1 LDLFPI
7 QLLFLLV
14 ITNRYVAGPLLRRAL
29 GASFDATVD
38 GWEPTVSFVIP
49 LFNEGRGIVDTIR
62 SLLRQDYPSD
72 KLSVVVVD
80 DCSTDDSYEW
90 ASRAAAEHPAAVTVL
105 RAPRNQGKR
114 AGINM
119 AVARTKAEIIVSV
132 DSDVVVDR
140 GAVRQLVRRFA
151 TPRIAAV
158 GGRTY
163 VANRNVNL
171 LTRMIEVKF
180 HFSQEWL
187 KDLERAC
194 RSVVCLTGC
203 LSAYR
208 RHVLVELEP
217 ILATRNIAGVP
228 IKYGED
234 RFLTQQVLKAGYQ
247 TAFTADAFCFTAAP
261 TTLGGYF
268 SQQLRWRRSNLVDFL
283 GWASQPWRIHPVV
296 AVHYLT
302 VLGLLLAYP
311 VVVIDNLVEGQ
322 LWMVMVLHI
331 GFVALLGF
339 IYRIETRRLPEGR
352 RVSALAFLPMAVVMP
367 VSYLVITPLALF
379 TLDSSS
385 WETRGGAAAGSSQ
398 GAAARAA

>member
-1 LDLFPI
+1 MVDLFPI

-14 ITNRYVAGPLLRRAL
+14 LANRYIVGPLVRRVL
-29 GASFDATVD
+29 GASFDLTVE
-38 GWEPTVSFVIP
+38 GWEPTVAFVVP
-49 LFNEGRGIVDTIR
+49 LFNEGRGIADTIR
-62 SLLRQDYPSD
+62 SLLDQDYPPE

-80 DCSTDDSYEW
+80 DCSTDDSHAW
-90 ASRAAAEHPAAVTVL
+90 ACRAAAERPAAVTVL

-119 AVARTKAEIIVSV
+119 AVARTSAEIVVSV

-140 GAVRQLVRRFA
+140 RAVRELVRRFA

-163 VANRNVNL
+163 VVNRDTNL

-194 RSVVCLTGC
+194 RSVVCLSGC

-208 RHVLVELEP
+208 REVLVELEP
-217 ILATRNIAGVP
+217 ILARRNIAGVP

-234 RFLTQQVLKAGYQ
+234 RFLTQQILKAGHQ
-247 TAFTADAFCFTAAP
+247 TVFTPAAFCFTSAP
-261 TTLGGYF
+261 TTLAGYF

-283 GWASQPWRIHPVV
+283 GWATQPWRIHPVV
-296 AVHYLT
+296 AIHYLT
-302 VLGLLLAYP
+302 VLGLLAAYP
-311 VVVIDNLVEGQ
+311 LVVIDNLLEGQ
-322 LWMVMVLHI
+322 LWMVIVLHI
-331 GFVALLGF
+331 GFVALLGL
-339 IYRIETRRLPEGR
+339 IYRCETRHLPPDR
-352 RVSALAFLPMAVVMP
+352 RVSILAFLPMALLMP
-367 VSYLVITPLALF
+367 VSYLVLTPLALF

-385 WETRGGAAAGSSQ
+385 WETRSGPSATRQEAP
-398 GAAARAA
+398 ARAA